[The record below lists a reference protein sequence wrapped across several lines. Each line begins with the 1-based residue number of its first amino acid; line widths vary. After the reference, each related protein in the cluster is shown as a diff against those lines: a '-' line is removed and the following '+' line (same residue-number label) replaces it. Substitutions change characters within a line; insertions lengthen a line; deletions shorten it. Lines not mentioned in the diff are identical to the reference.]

1 MPELAKTYK
10 FVPREF
16 PQIDGV
22 DVPWF
27 VHDQGPLIEEIAPE
41 HPVHILWLPVLIDA
55 PMPHPPEG
63 RPDGE
68 PLDDGAAPTL

>member
-1 MPELAKTYK
+1 MPKFAKSYE
-10 FVPREF
+10 FVPGKL

-27 VHDQGPLIEEIAPE
+27 VHDGGPLVEQHESGL
-41 HPVHILWLPVLIDA
+41 PVHILWLPVLIDA
-55 PMPHPPEG
+55 PMPTPPEG

-68 PLDDGAAPTL
+68 PLDDGLASA